1 MAAGAV
7 TVAAPDAER
16 NFPLK
21 RRLVA
26 LVATASAIALV
37 AGMAIAGTDFGR
49 FVQDHLRSESGRL
62 FGVTGPL
69 ERSSTESISAAQA
82 QADPRRLAT
91 VAKSLR
97 TRVVTQGVAPE
108 NLDMSALW
116 PDDEKPRWL
125 ITCNESGPT
134 DPGLVRINLA
144 TGAVATIVTGTSAC
158 DPARRTPWGTILFA
172 EEAGG
177 GPNGGRVYE
186 LIDPLNTTGVTLD
199 RATGTFSGGTGAANL
214 VARPA
219 LGRLS
224 FEGHAIFGNGVVYY
238 GDELAPTNGVAG
250 GSIYKFIPS
259 QLRDPGAGPIT
270 GLAQSPL
277 VAGRIFGLRVGGA
290 THEGQGSQYALGAW
304 VEVPAAPD
312 PDLRAEAV
320 SLRLTGYYRPEDL
333 DVDRAALAAS
343 RVRFCG
349 ANTGDEGAQ
358 NWGEITCITDGT
370 LQQAAAGSA
379 IPEVRLFVPGS
390 PSLAM
395 ADNVAFQPGSGNL
408 VIHEDAATNT
418 ALQGPHNND
427 LWDCLP
433 DGTDPDLQ
441 SDGCVRI
448 ATLNDLTAEWTGGI
462 FDASGKHFYVS
473 VQHNVT
479 GNGVIL
485 DITGWR

>member
-1 MAAGAV
+1 
-7 TVAAPDAER
+7 
-16 NFPLK
+16 
-21 RRLVA
+21 VA
-26 LVATASAIALV
+26 LVAAACAVALA

-91 VAKSLR
+91 LAKSLNA
-97 TRVVTQGVAPE
+97 RVVTAGVAPP

-116 PDDEKPRWL
+116 PDDQRPRWL
-125 ITCNESGPT
+125 ITCNEQGAAA
-134 DPGLVRINLA
+134 PGLVRINLA
-144 TGAVATIVTGTSAC
+144 TGASTTIVTGTSSC
-158 DPARRTPWGTILFA
+158 DPARRTSWGTILFA

-214 VARPA
+214 VPRPA

-224 FEGHAIFGNGVVYY
+224 FEGHAIFPDGVVYY
-238 GDELAPTNGVAG
+238 GDELAPINGVAG
-250 GSIYKFIPS
+250 GSIYKFVPS

-270 GLAQSPL
+270 ALDQSPL
-277 VAGRIFGLRVGGA
+277 VAGTVFGLRVGGA
-290 THEGQGSQYALGAW
+290 THEGQGSQHAQGAW
-304 VEVPAAPD
+304 IQVPAAPD
-312 PDLRAEAV
+312 PDLRAQAV
-320 SLRLTGYYRPEDL
+320 PLRLTGYYRPEDI
-333 DVDRAALAAS
+333 DIDRGALAAS

-349 ANTGDEGAQ
+349 GNTGDEGAQ
-358 NWGEITCITDGT
+358 NWGEIICVTDGT
-370 LQQAAAGSA
+370 LQQAAAGGA
-379 IPEVRLFVPGS
+379 VPEVRLFVPGN

-395 ADNVAFQPGSGNL
+395 SDNVAFQPGRGNL
-408 VIHEDAATNT
+408 IIHEDAETVT
-418 ALQGPHNND
+418 DLQGPHNND

-433 DGTDPDLQ
+433 DGGDPDLQ

-462 FDASGKHFYVS
+462 FDASGRHFYVS
-473 VQHNVT
+473 VQHNVS
-479 GNGVIL
+479 GSGVIL

>member
-1 MAAGAV
+1 M
-7 TVAAPDAER
+7 
-16 NFPLK
+16 
-21 RRLVA
+21 A
-26 LVATASAIALV
+26 LVAAACAVALA

-49 FVQDHLRSESGRL
+49 FVQDHLRSESDRL

-91 VAKSLR
+91 LAKSLSA
-97 TRVVTQGVAPE
+97 RVVTAGVAPP

-116 PDDEKPRWL
+116 PDDQRPRWL
-125 ITCNESGPT
+125 ITCNEQGAAA
-134 DPGLVRINLA
+134 PGLVRINLA
-144 TGAVATIVTGTSAC
+144 TGASTTIVTGTASC

-177 GPNGGRVYE
+177 GPNGGRGYE
-186 LIDPLNTTGVTLD
+186 LIDPLNTTGVTLN

-214 VARPA
+214 VPRPA

-224 FEGHAIFGNGVVYY
+224 FEGHAIFPNGVVYY
-238 GDELAPTNGVAG
+238 GDELAPINGVAG
-250 GSIYKFIPS
+250 GSIYKFVPS

-270 GLAQSPL
+270 ALDQSPL
-277 VAGRIFGLRVGGA
+277 VAGTVFGLRVGGA
-290 THEGQGSQYALGAW
+290 THEGQGSQHAQGAW
-304 VEVPAAPD
+304 IQVPAAPD
-312 PDLRAEAV
+312 PDLRAQAV
-320 SLRLTGYYRPEDL
+320 PLRLTGYYRPEDI
-333 DVDRAALAAS
+333 DIDRGALAAS

-358 NWGEITCITDGT
+358 NWGEIICVTDGT
-370 LQQAAAGSA
+370 LQQAAAGGA
-379 IPEVRLFVPGS
+379 VPEVRLFVPGN

-395 ADNVAFQPGSGNL
+395 SDNVAFQPGRGNL
-408 VIHEDAATNT
+408 IIHEDAETVT
-418 ALQGPHNND
+418 DLQGPHNND

-433 DGTDPDLQ
+433 DGGDPDLQ

-462 FDASGKHFYVS
+462 FDASGRHFYVS
-473 VQHNVT
+473 VQHNV
-479 GNGVIL
+479 GGSGVIL

>member
-1 MAAGAV
+1 
-7 TVAAPDAER
+7 
-16 NFPLK
+16 
-21 RRLVA
+21 VA
-26 LVATASAIALV
+26 LVAAACAVALV
-37 AGMAIAGTDFGR
+37 AGMATAGTDFGR
-49 FVQDHLRSESGRL
+49 FVQDHLRSESDRL

-82 QADPRRLAT
+82 QADPRKLAT
-91 VAKSLR
+91 LAKSLSA
-97 TRVVTQGVAPE
+97 RVVTAGVAPP

-116 PDDEKPRWL
+116 PDDQRPRWL
-125 ITCNESGPT
+125 ITCNEQGT
-134 DPGLVRINLA
+134 TAPGLVRINLA
-144 TGAVATIVTGTSAC
+144 TGASTTIVTGTASC

-186 LIDPLNTTGVTLD
+186 LIDPLNTTGVTLN

-214 VARPA
+214 VPRPA

-224 FEGHAIFGNGVVYY
+224 FEGHAIFPNGVVYY

-250 GSIYKFIPS
+250 GSVYKFVPT
-259 QLRDPGAGPIT
+259 QPRDPGAGPIT
-270 GLAQSPL
+270 ALDQSPL
-277 VAGRIFGLRVGGA
+277 VAGTVFGLRVGGA
-290 THEGQGSQYALGAW
+290 THEGQGSQYAQGAW
-304 VEVPAAPD
+304 IQVPAAPD
-312 PDLRAEAV
+312 PDLRAQAV
-320 SLRLTGYYRPEDL
+320 PLRLTGYYRPEDI
-333 DVDRAALAAS
+333 DIDRGALAAS

-358 NWGEITCITDGT
+358 NWGEIICVTDGT
-370 LQQAAAGSA
+370 LQQAAAGA
-379 IPEVRLFVPGS
+379 AVPEVRLFVPGN

-395 ADNVAFQPGSGNL
+395 SDNVAFQPGRGNL
-408 VIHEDAATNT
+408 IIHEDAETVT
-418 ALQGPHNND
+418 DLQGPHNND

-433 DGTDPDLQ
+433 DGGDPDLQ

-462 FDASGKHFYVS
+462 FDAGGRHFYVS
-473 VQHNVT
+473 VQHNV
-479 GNGVIL
+479 GGSGVIL

>member
-1 MAAGAV
+1 
-7 TVAAPDAER
+7 
-16 NFPLK
+16 
-21 RRLVA
+21 VA
-26 LVATASAIALV
+26 LVAAACAVTLV

-82 QADPRRLAT
+82 QADPRKLAT
-91 VAKSLR
+91 LAKSLSA
-97 TRVVTQGVAPE
+97 RVVTAGVAPP

-116 PDDEKPRWL
+116 PDDQRPRWL
-125 ITCNESGPT
+125 ITCNEQGT
-134 DPGLVRINLA
+134 TAPGLVRINLA
-144 TGAVATIVTGTSAC
+144 TGASTTIVTGTASC

-177 GPNGGRVYE
+177 GPSGGRVYE

-214 VARPA
+214 IPRPA

-224 FEGHAIFGNGVVYY
+224 FEGHAIFPNGVVYY

-250 GSIYKFIPS
+250 GSIYKFVPS
-259 QLRDPGAGPIT
+259 QLRDPSAGPISA
-270 GLAQSPL
+270 LDQSPL
-277 VAGRIFGLRVGGA
+277 VAGTVFGLRVGGA
-290 THEGQGSQYALGAW
+290 THEGQGSQYAQGAW
-304 VEVPAAPD
+304 IQVPAAPD
-312 PDLRAEAV
+312 PDLRAQAV
-320 SLRLTGYYRPEDL
+320 PLRLTGYYRPEDI
-333 DVDRAALAAS
+333 DIDRGALAAS

-358 NWGEITCITDGT
+358 NWGEIICVTDGT
-370 LQQAAAGSA
+370 LQQAAGGASV
-379 IPEVRLFVPGS
+379 PEVRLFVPGN

-395 ADNVAFQPGSGNL
+395 SDNVAFQPGRGNL
-408 VIHEDAATNT
+408 IIHEDAETVT
-418 ALQGPHNND
+418 DLQGPHNND

-433 DGTDPDLQ
+433 DGGDPDLQ

-462 FDASGKHFYVS
+462 FDASGRHFYVS
-473 VQHNVT
+473 VQHNVS
-479 GNGVIL
+479 GSGVIL